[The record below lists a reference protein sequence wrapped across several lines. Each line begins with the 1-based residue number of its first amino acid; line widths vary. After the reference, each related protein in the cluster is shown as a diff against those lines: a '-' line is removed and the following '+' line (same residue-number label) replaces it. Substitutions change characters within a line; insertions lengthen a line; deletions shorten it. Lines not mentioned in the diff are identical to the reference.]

1 MLNHFALNRC
11 CRSMG
16 GIIVA
21 GLVLWGCSND
31 MEEQPSYS
39 YQEAPRVHSPPGS
52 TPHVTPFSFA
62 TSPREHTQN
71 PIDGARLF
79 AINCTHC
86 HGQQGMGDGPVAGY
100 LPDLPPNLHASAVQ
114 QKPDKVLYTI
124 VTHGENVMPAFE
136 PFLSQEERWA
146 LVKFLRTFPDQ
157 APFSIPLTPTP
168 NPPG

>member
-1 MLNHFALNRC
+1 MLNHFALNRSY
-11 CRSMG
+11 RSMG
-16 GIIVA
+16 WIIVA
-21 GLVLWGCSND
+21 GLFLWGCSNE

-39 YQEAPRVHSPPGS
+39 YQEAPRVHSPPES
-52 TPHVTPFSFA
+52 TPHMTPFSFA
-62 TSPREHTQN
+62 TSPLEHTKN
-71 PIDGARLF
+71 PIDGAWLF

-86 HGQQGMGDGPVAGY
+86 HGREGMGDGPVAGY

-124 VTHGENVMPAFE
+124 ITHGENVMPAFE

-157 APFSIPLTPTP
+157 APSSIPLTQKP